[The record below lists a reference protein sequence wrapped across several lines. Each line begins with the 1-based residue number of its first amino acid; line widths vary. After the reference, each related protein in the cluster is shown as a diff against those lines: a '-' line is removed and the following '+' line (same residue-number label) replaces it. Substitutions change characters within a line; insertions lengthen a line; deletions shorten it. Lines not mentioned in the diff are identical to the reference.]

1 MTKALNL
8 SLSDELHA
16 FLIENSGDGTL
27 FCTPGEFVRDL
38 IRKQKEKLDGAALR
52 ESVLQGYADSR
63 DGRTRA
69 YGGDLRALLEAH
81 RTRSP
86 IEEN

>member
-1 MTKALNL
+1 M

-52 ESVLQGYADSR
+52 ESVLQGYADIR
-63 DGRTRA
+63 AGRTMA
-69 YGGDLRALLEAH
+69 YTGDLRVLLEAY
-81 RTRSP
+81 RSRRP